1 MRALCVRVILGSA
14 THYSNPG
21 WVVLC
26 EEWICQCVHL
36 CTCVFM
42 LVRGSELPT
51 IPSDWISGCKFINSL
66 ASLFRSYDKLCNN
79 QPIHLPRLWGKS
91 EQVFVFYWSSPMT
104 ARELLRKFDLNSWED
119 INSWV
124 HRKSGKKCWTW
135 PSCSSHHVECTKT
148 WMGDLSSVCG
158 SKLKSAKPH
167 SSCRVDPKR
176 VQSSGNWWLSK
187 MWYTQKS
194 KLSPSLGC
202 IENYKREEKINKR
215 VFIQHSNEIAIHY
228 LESWSSNEN
237 SRQHWRRSAGIWP
250 ILFERVCGL

>member
-1 MRALCVRVILGSA
+1 MWGVVFANALILCVFSF
-14 THYSNPG
+14 
-21 WVVLC
+21 
-26 EEWICQCVHL
+26 ICLYIFGTQ
-36 CTCVFM
+36 
-42 LVRGSELPT
+42 SYLPSRPT
-51 IPSDWISGCKFINSL
+51 GYDFINSL
-66 ASLFRSYDKLCNN
+66 ALLFRFYYYNCNN
-79 QPIHLPRLWGKS
+79 QPIQLPRLWGMKS

-215 VFIQHSNEIAIHY
+215 VFIQHSNEIDIHY

-237 SRQHWRRSAGIWP
+237 SRQHWCRSAGIWP
-250 ILFERVCGL
+250 ILFERVLWPITETETFLWNYGMCEL